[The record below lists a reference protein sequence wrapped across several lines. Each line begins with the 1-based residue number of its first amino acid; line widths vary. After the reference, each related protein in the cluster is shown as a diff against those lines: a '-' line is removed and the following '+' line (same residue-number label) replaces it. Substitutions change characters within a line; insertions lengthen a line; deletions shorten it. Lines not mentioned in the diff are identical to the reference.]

1 MLTAQIGTTLQFTY
15 GGTTDE
21 QKGQT
26 VQVQQSNQ
34 SGNVRL
40 RLGDPNQT
48 ITGAHTYN
56 ITYRLGPILYQK
68 TASCF

>member
-1 MLTAQIGTTLQFTY
+1 MQFTY
-15 GGTTDE
+15 GGTTNE
-21 QKGQT
+21 QGQT
-26 VQVQQSNQ
+26 VQVQQLNQ

-56 ITYRLGPILYQK
+56 ITYRLGPNFVSEKRPAVSKL
-68 TASCF
+68 